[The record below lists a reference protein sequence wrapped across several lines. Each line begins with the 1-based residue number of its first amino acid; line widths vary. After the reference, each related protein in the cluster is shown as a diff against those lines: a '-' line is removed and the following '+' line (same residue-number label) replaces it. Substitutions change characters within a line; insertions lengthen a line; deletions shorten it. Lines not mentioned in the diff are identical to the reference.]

1 MRWNQMKI
9 LALNNIDDEIIIDKL
24 YECLEDTINGYLITN
39 ELNESKFYDK
49 LLFGV
54 LPIVE
59 EKPSK

>member
-1 MRWNQMKI
+1 MKI

>member
-1 MRWNQMKI
+1 MKI

-24 YECLEDTINGYLITN
+24 YECLEDTTNGYLITN